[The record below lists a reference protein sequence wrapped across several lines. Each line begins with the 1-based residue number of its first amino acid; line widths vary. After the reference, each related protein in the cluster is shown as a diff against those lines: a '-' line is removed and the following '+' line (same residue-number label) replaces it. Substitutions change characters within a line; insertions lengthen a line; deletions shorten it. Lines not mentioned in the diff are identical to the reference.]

1 MRGVA
6 RYTMGERGVGFVRAV
21 LVWAV
26 RLCGLVGWVAVAVA
40 CTWLL
45 GVGAVPRPWNGLL
58 AWGAV
63 AAGCAVVR
71 VGALW
76 GLRRLGGTGG
86 GVSLKKSDGSGSWAP
101 YDRLEPEV
109 LSRRRPPLGY
119 VLGRSLESRAWI
131 RLRTCAVWLLVG
143 LASGALFVGLL
154 GTGSGDDRVD
164 ALRDAGARVSTA
176 TVVERPGGVREDL
189 SEDVVRGY
197 SARLVVAV
205 PGGPERLVVKGA
217 YTYDEPRAGAE
228 VAVLWAPS
236 APELGGYVHER
247 KDLRALAGGRWS
259 AFSGGGDG
267 RDALVA
273 FVLVMVI
280 GCVLAAV
287 FTFTAGTGALQ
298 RLAWSP
304 GVQTVRAALIVAVFL
319 GWRPLLL
326 GDEAS
331 LPEELFAGGG
341 FILVLLVY
349 VFTSVGTIGDDD

>member
-1 MRGVA
+1 MHGVA
-6 RYTMGERGVGFVRAV
+6 RYTMGELGVGFVRAV
-21 LVWAV
+21 LVWTV

-58 AWGAV
+58 ACGAV

-71 VGALW
+71 AGALW
-76 GLRRLGGTGG
+76 GVRRLGGSGN
-86 GVSLKKSDGSGSWAP
+86 KSYDGGSWAA
-101 YDRLEPEV
+101 YDRMGPEV
-109 LSRRRPPLGY
+109 LGRRRPPLGY
-119 VLGRSLESRAWI
+119 VLGRHLESRVWI
-131 RLRTCAVWLLVG
+131 RVRTSAVWLLVG
-143 LASGALFVGLL
+143 FASGALFVGLL
-154 GTGSGDDRVD
+154 GAGSGDDRVD

-176 TVVERPGGVREDL
+176 TVVERPGGLREDL

-217 YTYDEPRAGAE
+217 YTYDKPRAGAE
-228 VAVLWAPS
+228 VEVLWAPS
-236 APELGGYVHER
+236 TPELGGYVHER

-287 FTFTAGTGALQ
+287 FTFTAGPEALQ

-326 GDEAS
+326 GHEAS
-331 LPEELFAGGG
+331 LPEGLFAGGG
-341 FILVLLVY
+341 FILALLVY

>member
-1 MRGVA
+1 
-6 RYTMGERGVGFVRAV
+6 MGALGVGFVRAV
-21 LVWAV
+21 LVWTV

-40 CTWLL
+40 CAWLL

-58 AWGAV
+58 VWGAV

-71 VGALW
+71 AGALW
-76 GLRRLGGTGG
+76 GLRRVEGAGG
-86 GVSLKKSDGSGSWAP
+86 GVSLNKSDGGGSRAS
-101 YDRLEPEV
+101 YDRLGPEV
-109 LSRRRPPLGY
+109 LGRRRPPLGY
-119 VLGRSLESRAWI
+119 VLGRCLDSRVWI
-131 RLRTCAVWLLVG
+131 RVRSCAVWLLVSF
-143 LASGALFVGLL
+143 ASGALFVGLL

-217 YTYDEPRAGAE
+217 YTYDKPRGGAE
-228 VAVLWAPS
+228 VEVLWAPS

-247 KDLRALAGGRWS
+247 KDLRTLAGGHWS
-259 AFSGGGDG
+259 VFSGGADG

-287 FTFTAGTGALQ
+287 FTFTAGPGALQ

-304 GVQTVRAALIVAVFL
+304 GVQTVRAALIMAVFL
-319 GWRPLLL
+319 GWRPFLL
-326 GDEAS
+326 GDGAS

-349 VFTSVGTIGDDD
+349 VFTSVGTIGDD

>member
-1 MRGVA
+1 M
-6 RYTMGERGVGFVRAV
+6 RAV
-21 LVWAV
+21 LVWTV
-26 RLCGLVGWVAVAVA
+26 RLCGPAGWVAVAVA
-40 CTWLL
+40 CVWLL
-45 GVGAVPRPWNGLL
+45 GVGAVPRPWNGVL

-71 VGALW
+71 AGALW
-76 GLRRLGGTGG
+76 GLRRIEGSGG
-86 GVSLKKSDGSGSWAP
+86 GVSLNKSNGGGSW
-101 YDRLEPEV
+101 
-109 LSRRRPPLGY
+109 
-119 VLGRSLESRAWI
+119 ESRGWI
-131 RLRTCAVWLLVG
+131 RVRTCAVWLLVG

-154 GTGSGDDRVD
+154 GAGSGDDRVD

-217 YTYDEPRAGAE
+217 YTYDKPRGGAE
-228 VAVLWAPS
+228 VEVLWAPS

-247 KDLRALAGGRWS
+247 KDLSALAGGRWS
-259 AFSGGGDG
+259 AFSGGADG

-273 FVLVMVI
+273 FVLVMVV

-287 FTFTAGTGALQ
+287 FTFAAGPVALQ

-304 GVQTVRAALIVAVFL
+304 GVQTVRTALIVAVFL
-319 GWRPLLL
+319 GWRPFLL

-341 FILVLLVY
+341 FILAPLVY
-349 VFTSVGTIGDDD
+349 VFTSVGTIGDD

>member
-1 MRGVA
+1 M
-6 RYTMGERGVGFVRAV
+6 RAV
-21 LVWAV
+21 LVWTV

-40 CTWLL
+40 CAWLL
-45 GVGAVPRPWNGLL
+45 GVGGVPRPWNALL
-58 AWGAV
+58 VWGAV

-71 VGALW
+71 AGALW
-76 GLRRLGGTGG
+76 GVRRLGLSGG
-86 GVSLKKSDGSGSWAP
+86 GVSLNKAHGGGSWAS
-101 YDRLEPEV
+101 YDRLGPEV
-109 LSRRRPPLGY
+109 LGRRRPPLGY
-119 VLGRSLESRAWI
+119 VLGRHLDSRGWI
-131 RLRTCAVWLLVG
+131 RGRSCAVWLLVG
-143 LASGALFVGLL
+143 FASAALFVGLL
-154 GTGSGDDRVD
+154 AAGSRDDRVD
-164 ALRDAGARVSTA
+164 ALRDAGARVSSA

-205 PGGPERLVVKGA
+205 SGGSERLAVKGA
-217 YTYDEPRAGAE
+217 YTFDKPRAGTE
-228 VAVLWAPS
+228 VEVLWAPS

-259 AFSGGGDG
+259 AFSGGADG

-287 FTFTAGTGALQ
+287 FTFTAGPGALQ
-298 RLAWSP
+298 RLAWAP

-319 GWRPLLL
+319 GWRPFLL

-349 VFTSVGTIGDDD
+349 VFTSVGTIGDD